1 MTGCTQELRACYGLT
16 RVDKVYYV
24 NHGEVVTIASVW
36 ESPIAE

>member
-16 RVDKVYYV
+16 RVDKAHCVDF
-24 NHGEVVTIASVW
+24 GEMVAIVSVW